1 MKKSKKLV
9 LNKETVRSLT
19 EGQVRDAA
27 GQAIDPSLQYSRC
40 PDRSCGIACTY
51 ISCRP
56 CNVE

>member
-1 MKKSKKLV
+1 MKKNLKKLN

-19 EGQVRDAA
+19 EDQVFGVA

-51 ISCRP
+51 ISCRV
-56 CNVE
+56 CEA